1 MSLTHDSTQSMEIAR
16 RLPPVDRALLALV
29 PCFKLV
35 QGPFLPLLRL
45 QRMLNFPRTEGVV
58 WYHRSTVERLVA
70 ESANLPLNSQKY
82 KKWLEKEHLALVNVS
97 LTWANEDMLNVSL
110 KSCKQYEDWVTS
122 QADARA
128 AEIAFLRRQRLER

>member
-1 MSLTHDSTQSMEIAR
+1 MESAR

-29 PCFKLV
+29 PCFKPV
-35 QGPFLPLLRL
+35 QSLFLPLLRL
-45 QRMLNFPRTEGVV
+45 QRMLNFPRSEGVV

-82 KKWLEKEHLALVNVS
+82 EKWLEKRKEEHLALVNVS

-110 KSCKQYEDWVTS
+110 KSCKPYEDWVTS
-122 QADARA
+122 QAEARA
-128 AEIAFLRRQRLER
+128 AEIASLRRQRLER